1 MPSVFVMM
9 PFDEHSGPV
18 YSEFFKPVLEEAGF
32 EVNRADDFES
42 QQNILQDILRG
53 ITTSNLIIADLTGN
67 NPNVFY
73 ELGLAHAL
81 KIPVILATQ
90 SIEEVPF
97 DLRSYRVLEYSRDF
111 SRIGEARDR
120 LSRYA
125 TAFLA
130 AELPIGSPVTDF
142 LRDNPLP
149 EQGFASGSTSP
160 DGGDSDTVAVE
171 FRQLPVGVQ
180 PTDTDQRG
188 FLDHL
193 VDVNEGYNRVTDV
206 TLTLSDSMQSLGGYI
221 LTATDEVTQIT
232 ANPNSLSAAA
242 AVAVCR
248 RLARRIGSFA
258 ADVSVANVVFSSV
271 LDETEESLELLVST
285 ARENVDADDPD
296 YAENI
301 MQLRDLLV
309 QARLARESILT
320 FADVM
325 DELPRVE
332 RELNSQTAR
341 SSREVRVLA
350 NHLDRM
356 IGSITR
362 AVNAAGLAS

>member
-1 MPSVFVMM
+1 MPSVFVLMS
-9 PFDEHSGPV
+9 FDEHSGPV
-18 YSEFFKPVLEEAGF
+18 YSDFLKPVLEGAGF

-53 ITTSNLIIADLTGN
+53 ITTSDLIIADLTGN

-81 KIPVILATQ
+81 RIPVILATE

-111 SRIGEARDR
+111 NRIGEARDR

-149 EQGFASGSTSP
+149 EQGFASGARSP
-160 DGGDSDTVAVE
+160 DGGDLDTVAGE
-171 FRQLPVGVQ
+171 FGQPPVGVQ

-206 TLTLSDSMQSLGGYI
+206 TLTLGDSMQNLSGHI
-221 LTATDEVTQIT
+221 STATGEIAQIT
-232 ANPNSLSAAA
+232 ANPNSSSASAA
-242 AVAVCR
+242 VTVCR
-248 RLARRIGSFA
+248 RLARRIESFA
-258 ADVSVANVVFSSV
+258 ADVSVANVVFNSV
-271 LDETEESLELLVST
+271 LDDTGESLELLVST
-285 ARENVDADDPD
+285 ARESVDADDPH

-301 MQLRDLLV
+301 MELRNLLE
-309 QARLARESILT
+309 QARFARESILT

-332 RELNSQTAR
+332 RQLNSQTAR

-362 AVNAAGLAS
+362 AINAAHLPS